1 MVVECWRKNLTNVQ
15 VELKQPR
22 VIDVSPIDFV
32 SGEPID
38 RKGTPTKRQL
48 MTQSKMGAFA
58 FTWFFSCVSDKSPW
72 VLSACPCSLADFF
85 FHCDSLSFAQSSP
98 CEYTPR
104 LRPNEAGQACSLSE
118 I

>member
-1 MVVECWRKNLTNVQ
+1 VKKIVHTWKQAQVVVERWRKNLTNVQ

-48 MTQSKMGAFA
+48 MTQSKMALLLSPGSSVVGA
-58 FTWFFSCVSDKSPW
+58 TN
-72 VLSACPCSLADFF
+72 
-85 FHCDSLSFAQSSP
+85 
-98 CEYTPR
+98 R
-104 LRPNEAGQACSLSE
+104 LGC
-118 I
+118 